1 MEDFLFDLQQRFA
14 ATPTGCCSS
23 QNAITSFAIDNKRHS
38 GFSDFIDQQGQLEG
52 ADRVLAG
59 LDV

>member
-1 MEDFLFDLQQRFA
+1 MNRDLTA
-14 ATPTGCCSS
+14 